1 MGKITQSFVNNV
13 PFQPIIATIATSSSA
28 SNTIDCSKYQLL
40 GIFIPSALSGTSLTF
55 TASFENSTFV
65 PVLETNGGSIYT
77 IPVVLDR
84 YVPLNPVI
92 FAAIQYV
99 RIISNA
105 AEAANREFKCV
116 LRPVS

>member
-13 PFQPIIATIATSSSA
+13 PFQPLIATIETGSST

-40 GIFIPSALSGTSLTF
+40 GIFIPSALTGTEFTF

-65 PVLETNGGSIYT
+65 PVLELNGGSIYK
-77 IPVVLDR
+77 ISVALDR
-84 YVPLNPVI
+84 YVPLDPVI

-99 RIISNA
+99 RIVSNA
-105 AEAANREFKCV
+105 SEAGNRQLKCV